1 MNNFVQRYGW
11 LKAIQKVNRQMSFL
25 HRVEG
30 VDISRCFEYTQA
42 YKAIS
47 TLHGGRVLDVGSYRS
62 PFPIFLAQ
70 EGYTPTSID
79 LTPSVAKQLL
89 WSRRVLRGDAA
100 LTASV
105 ADGTRLPLSDG
116 SFDAVVCISTIEHL
130 PNGGESRMMREIGR
144 VLKLGGLCFVSVP
157 YATTARVGHW
167 GRWFQQWFDLFG
179 AEQHLI
185 HPSGLNLI
193 EQGFLIGDKVGR
205 WADCWYR
212 LPRYIRH
219 VLSWS
224 HILLFPKAF
233 EMGGAGPNDARVL
246 WLLFI
251 KE

>member
-11 LKAIQKVNRQMSFL
+11 LKAIQKVNRQMSLL

-42 YKAIS
+42 CKAIS
-47 TLHGGRVLDVGSYRS
+47 ALHGGRVLDVGSYRS

-70 EGYTPTSID
+70 EGYTSTTID

-89 WSRRVLRGDAA
+89 WSRRVLRGDAN
-100 LTASV
+100 LSVSV
-105 ADGTRLPLSDG
+105 ANGTRLPFSEG
-116 SFDAVVCISTIEHL
+116 VFDAVVCISTIEHL

-144 VLKLGGLCFVSVP
+144 VLKLG
-157 YATTARVGHW
+157 HW
-167 GRWFQQWFDLFG
+167 GRWFQQWFDLFS

-185 HPSGLNLI
+185 RPSGLKLI
-193 EQGFLIGDKVGR
+193 EQGFLIGGKVGR